1 MQLHHQVHITLRNNI
16 FVQRAMFFST
26 YFDQIYA
33 EPCEEASVPEPS
45 QFVDSSENGVSVH
58 LNRWQDANCPTSY
71 FTVERR

>member
-1 MQLHHQVHITLRNNI
+1 
-16 FVQRAMFFST
+16 MFIST

-58 LNRWQDANCPTSY
+58 LDRWQDANCPSSY
-71 FTVERR
+71 FNVTQRWLLK